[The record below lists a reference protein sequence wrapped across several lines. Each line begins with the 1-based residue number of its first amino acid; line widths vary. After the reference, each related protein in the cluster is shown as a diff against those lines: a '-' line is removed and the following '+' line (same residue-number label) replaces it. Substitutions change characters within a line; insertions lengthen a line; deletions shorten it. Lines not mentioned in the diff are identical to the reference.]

1 MFARTS
7 FQSAFAVAA
16 ACLLAAIVGC
26 RPPEGVR
33 IGFLGDL
40 ISELGVGGRNGAQL
54 AVETLN
60 VEHGV
65 RYELLVEDDRNDP
78 NAARS
83 AIASFA
89 SRGAAFVVG
98 PMTSS
103 MAVTAVPDAN
113 RLGIVLISPTAT
125 TDELSAKDDF
135 FFRTAADA
143 PAGARQLARLLRDR
157 GVRSIVVLMD
167 VTNGAY
173 SSSFGHAAAVEFS
186 NLRGAE
192 STELGYRSGSS
203 LEFSDAMGR
212 IDIKRPDAVILVNG
226 PSDAAIVTQHI
237 RRNAP
242 HTVVAL
248 SPWGAN
254 VQFLQ
259 IGGRATEGAIALQA
273 VDLESPLPR
282 MRDFVARYRARF
294 GEAPTTP
301 AVQSYEAV
309 MLGVSAL
316 NRRGANSLRATLSVP
331 SQWPGLDG
339 DFSLDAYGDAKRE
352 LHLTEVRNGRFEA
365 LRQ

>member
-1 MFARTS
+1 M
-7 FQSAFAVAA
+7 
-16 ACLLAAIVGC
+16 
-26 RPPEGVR
+26 
-33 IGFLGDL
+33 

>member
-1 MFARTS
+1 M
-7 FQSAFAVAA
+7 
-16 ACLLAAIVGC
+16 
-26 RPPEGVR
+26 
-33 IGFLGDL
+33 

-83 AIASFA
+83 AIVSFA

-103 MAVTAVPDAN
+103 MAVAAVPEAN

-157 GVRSIVVLMD
+157 GARSIVVLMD

-242 HTVVAL
+242 DTVVAL

-331 SQWPGLDG
+331 SQWAGLDG

-352 LHLTEVRNGRFEA
+352 LHLTEVRDGRFEA